1 MELLAVCTTVG
12 SREAALKLAHA
23 AVEARLAACVQIAP
37 IESVYVWQGAVQQE
51 GEFRLMFKT
60 TTTRYDALARMI
72 VDRHPYELPAVY
84 ALPVAECTEDYRAW
98 VIENTRQGATPSDAP
113 GAAPGT

>member
-60 TTTRYDALARMI
+60 TTTRHDALVRMI
-72 VDRHPYELPAVY
+72 GALHPYELPAVY
-84 ALPVAECTEDYRAW
+84 ALPVAACSEAYRDW
-98 VIENTRQGATPSDAP
+98 VIGNTLP
-113 GAAPGT
+113 GGDPGTA